1 MIHMDADCGTED
13 SLLEQNNISSYIL
26 VNFLVS
32 YLLLITGSIKE
43 MMKWIQDKYHIL
55 LSVYCYYNYKVDTIH
70 DSCTFKGFQNDVN
83 M

>member
-32 YLLLITGSIKE
+32 YLLLITGSIKA
-43 MMKWIQDKYHIL
+43 MMK
-55 LSVYCYYNYKVDTIH
+55 
-70 DSCTFKGFQNDVN
+70 
-83 M
+83 